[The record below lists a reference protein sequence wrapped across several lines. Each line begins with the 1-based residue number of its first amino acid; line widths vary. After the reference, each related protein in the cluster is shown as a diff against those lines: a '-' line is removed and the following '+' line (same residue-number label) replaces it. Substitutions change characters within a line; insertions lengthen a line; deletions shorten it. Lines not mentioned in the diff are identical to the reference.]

1 MIKNLPKNRFAA
13 IVALFISLFM
23 PTLAKAQEA
32 YAVEDGTTLTF
43 YYDDQRTNRT
53 GTVYGIN
60 HKREDDNY
68 HPAWA
73 GSYSVK
79 NDRITKAVFDAS
91 FKNFLP
97 TSTAYWFYNCTAL
110 ATIERIENLNTA
122 NVTEMYSMF
131 EGCSALTALD
141 LSNFNTEKVTNM
153 SFMFDGC
160 KALTSLDLSNFN
172 TENVTNMRSMFWGCS
187 SLTTLD
193 VTGFNTA
200 KVTNMLG
207 IFFGCS
213 ALTSLDVS
221 GFVTDNVAIMD
232 GMFNGCSK
240 LTTIDVSGFNTE
252 KVTDMHN
259 MFNGCKALTSLDLS
273 NFNTAKVTDMN
284 SMFNGCSALTKLDV
298 SNFNTENVTN
308 MSWIFYSCKSLTSLD
323 VSNFNTAKVTTMSS
337 MFRDCSA
344 LTSLDVSSFNTT
356 NVTNMN
362 SMFYGCSALTTI
374 YCNRSWTCSNSSSM
388 FSFCTSLKGYV
399 SYNANYT
406 TAIAAN
412 PNWYFTK
419 LDSRAY
425 AVVNEGVITFY
436 YDNQT
441 DNRTGTVFSV
451 PEAGHAEAWV
461 GSTNETITKTVFDVS
476 FYGYV
481 PSSTAYWFCNFN
493 ALKTIEGFG
502 NLNTESV
509 TDMTRMFYNCN
520 SLESLDLSTF
530 NTTNVTDMTGMFYNC
545 NALTSLNVSNFK
557 TNNVTFMS
565 GMFEGCSALTSLNLS
580 SFNTMKVADI
590 SSMFSGCESLTSL
603 DVSKFSVDKVVNMK
617 HMFSD
622 CAQLTTIVCDDA
634 WSCPDSKKMFDDCT
648 KLKGAA
654 EYDESMTDAAMA
666 NPETGY
672 FTRVGASS
680 VSEVNAD
687 TESGATGTYNMLGV
701 KMHDDLQS
709 LSAGIYIVNGKKV
722 IVK

>member
-13 IVALFISLFM
+13 IVALFISLLM
-23 PTLAKAQEA
+23 PTVAKAQEA

-43 YYDDQRTNRT
+43 YYDDQRANRT

-60 HKREDDNY
+60 QKREDDNY
-68 HPAWA
+68 YPAWA
-73 GSYSVK
+73 GNDYEY
-79 NDRITKAVFDAS
+79 NDRITKVVFDAS
-91 FKNFLP
+91 FNDYRP
-97 TSTAYWFYNCTAL
+97 STTENWFYNCRKIA
-110 ATIERIENLNTA
+110 AIEGLDNLNTE
-122 NVTEMYSMF
+122 NVTNMNSMF
-131 EGCSALTALD
+131 SGCSALTTLD
-141 LSNFNTEKVTNM
+141 LLNLNTEKVTKM

-172 TENVTNMRSMFWGCS
+172 TENVTNMSWMFRNCS
-187 SLTTLD
+187 ALTTLD
-193 VTGFNTA
+193 VTGFNTE
-200 KVTNMLG
+200 KVTNMGL
-207 IFFGCS
+207 
-213 ALTSLDVS
+213 
-221 GFVTDNVAIMD
+221 
-232 GMFNGCSK
+232 MF
-240 LTTIDVSGFNTE
+240 
-252 KVTDMHN
+252 
-259 MFNGCKALTSLDLS
+259 A
-273 NFNTAKVTDMN
+273 
-284 SMFNGCSALTKLDV
+284 GCSALTKLDV
-298 SNFNTENVTN
+298 SNFNTKNVAKMN
-308 MSWIFYSCKSLTSLD
+308 SMFAGCSALTSLD
-323 VSNFNTAKVTTMSS
+323 VSGFNTANVTDMGY
-337 MFRDCSA
+337 MFKGCSA

-461 GSTNETITKTVFDVS
+461 GSTNEIITKTVFDVS

>member
-1 MIKNLPKNRFAA
+1 
-13 IVALFISLFM
+13 
-23 PTLAKAQEA
+23 
-32 YAVEDGTTLTF
+32 
-43 YYDDQRTNRT
+43 
-53 GTVYGIN
+53 
-60 HKREDDNY
+60 
-68 HPAWA
+68 
-73 GSYSVK
+73 
-79 NDRITKAVFDAS
+79 
-91 FKNFLP
+91 
-97 TSTAYWFYNCTAL
+97 
-110 ATIERIENLNTA
+110 
-122 NVTEMYSMF
+122 
-131 EGCSALTALD
+131 
-141 LSNFNTEKVTNM
+141 
-153 SFMFDGC
+153 
-160 KALTSLDLSNFN
+160 
-172 TENVTNMRSMFWGCS
+172 
-187 SLTTLD
+187 
-193 VTGFNTA
+193 
-200 KVTNMLG
+200 
-207 IFFGCS
+207 
-213 ALTSLDVS
+213 
-221 GFVTDNVAIMD
+221 
-232 GMFNGCSK
+232 
-240 LTTIDVSGFNTE
+240 
-252 KVTDMHN
+252 
-259 MFNGCKALTSLDLS
+259 
-273 NFNTAKVTDMN
+273 
-284 SMFNGCSALTKLDV
+284 
-298 SNFNTENVTN
+298 
-308 MSWIFYSCKSLTSLD
+308 
-323 VSNFNTAKVTTMSS
+323 MSS

-356 NVTNMN
+356 NVIYIRE
-362 SMFYGCSALTTI
+362 MFNGCSALTTI
-374 YCNRSWTCSNSSSM
+374 YCNRSWTCSDSESM
-388 FSFCTSLKGYV
+388 FLNCTSLKGYV
-399 SYNANYT
+399 AYNANYT

-419 LDSRAY
+419 SDSRAY

-436 YDNQT
+436 YDKQT

-461 GSTNETITKTVFDVS
+461 GSTNETITKAVFDAS

-509 TDMTRMFYNCN
+509 TDMTRMFYNCI